1 MNVLRWWWGLVLAFA
16 LVALVRVFLPLPF
29 ANEIIIFS
37 IYTMGCNYLLGR
49 VGFISFGQP
58 AYLAV
63 GAYATAFYLFYFG
76 NNPYVGILIGV
87 LAGIVVSF
95 AIGPLFV
102 RLRGD
107 YFALVNLALAVIIF
121 YLMQK
126 VLADI
131 THGDNGLWFLTN
143 MTSTP
148 VLDLTRP
155 DQFFI
160 FAFLVAFALWAFYKY
175 LDDSIFGALCL
186 ATKLNDDKVK
196 FLGYS
201 SFNIR
206 LFAFVIA
213 NTTTALAGAM
223 YAVYLGFV
231 SPEIT
236 SPARAADPVVVTI
249 LGGVGTLYGPL
260 VGSIVYTGMKDV
272 LSKVLGN
279 WELVI
284 GFVLVFIMLAG
295 EKGIWGTLEPLI
307 KKTFL
312 RVTGKRGRPG
322 REQPMID
329 TQLLISGVVFGLS
342 LGGIFF
348 LMTIGLS
355 LCFGLMRIISLDQ
368 LLYYSIGGYIT
379 YSVSLA
385 VGNIWLGVLGGV
397 IVGGLAALA
406 VERIVFRRIYDRDL
420 PFTMITSFGVL
431 IGGVGV
437 IKYFWGL
444 VPRPVPVPIDA
455 QVFIIGTEIPIYRL
469 VIIGIAGLVYVGI
482 WLFLNRTIIGKA
494 IRAGTEDVAHVEG
507 LGINVYRLFTIT
519 FVIAGGLS
527 GLAGGLHAPLIMVD
541 PNMGLEVLAFVFMV
555 VIIGGLGSIK
565 GTLMSSFLVGQV
577 VSIGSLI
584 YAPLA
589 QMAPFAIMLLILLV
603 RPTGL
608 FGSQMMK
615 R

>member
-1 MNVLRWWWGLVLAFA
+1 
-16 LVALVRVFLPLPF
+16 
-29 ANEIIIFS
+29 
-37 IYTMGCNYLLGR
+37 
-49 VGFISFGQP
+49 
-58 AYLAV
+58 
-63 GAYATAFYLFYFG
+63 
-76 NNPYVGILIGV
+76 
-87 LAGIVVSF
+87 
-95 AIGPLFV
+95 
-102 RLRGD
+102 
-107 YFALVNLALAVIIF
+107 
-121 YLMQK
+121 
-126 VLADI
+126 
-131 THGDNGLWFLTN
+131 
-143 MTSTP
+143 
-148 VLDLTRP
+148 
-155 DQFFI
+155 
-160 FAFLVAFALWAFYKY
+160 
-175 LDDSIFGALCL
+175 
-186 ATKLNDDKVK
+186 
-196 FLGYS
+196 
-201 SFNIR
+201 
-206 LFAFVIA
+206 
-213 NTTTALAGAM
+213 
-223 YAVYLGFV
+223 
-231 SPEIT
+231 
-236 SPARAADPVVVTI
+236 
-249 LGGVGTLYGPL
+249 
-260 VGSIVYTGMKDV
+260 
-272 LSKVLGN
+272 
-279 WELVI
+279 
-284 GFVLVFIMLAG
+284 
-295 EKGIWGTLEPLI
+295 
-307 KKTFL
+307 
-312 RVTGKRGRPG
+312 
-322 REQPMID
+322 MID
-329 TQLLISGVVFGLS
+329 MQLLISGVVFGLS

-455 QVFIIGTEIPIYRL
+455 QVFIIGTEIPVYRL

-494 IRAGTEDVAHVEG
+494 IRAGTEDVEHVEG

-565 GTLMSSFLVGQV
+565 GTLVSSFLVGQV
-577 VSIGSLI
+577 VSLGSLV

-589 QMAPFAIMLLILLV
+589 QMAPFAVMLLILLV

-608 FGSQMMK
+608 FGSTM
-615 R
+615 RGR

>member
-1 MNVLRWWWGLVLAFA
+1 
-16 LVALVRVFLPLPF
+16 
-29 ANEIIIFS
+29 
-37 IYTMGCNYLLGR
+37 
-49 VGFISFGQP
+49 
-58 AYLAV
+58 
-63 GAYATAFYLFYFG
+63 
-76 NNPYVGILIGV
+76 
-87 LAGIVVSF
+87 
-95 AIGPLFV
+95 
-102 RLRGD
+102 
-107 YFALVNLALAVIIF
+107 
-121 YLMQK
+121 
-126 VLADI
+126 
-131 THGDNGLWFLTN
+131 
-143 MTSTP
+143 
-148 VLDLTRP
+148 
-155 DQFFI
+155 
-160 FAFLVAFALWAFYKY
+160 
-175 LDDSIFGALCL
+175 
-186 ATKLNDDKVK
+186 
-196 FLGYS
+196 
-201 SFNIR
+201 
-206 LFAFVIA
+206 
-213 NTTTALAGAM
+213 
-223 YAVYLGFV
+223 
-231 SPEIT
+231 
-236 SPARAADPVVVTI
+236 
-249 LGGVGTLYGPL
+249 
-260 VGSIVYTGMKDV
+260 
-272 LSKVLGN
+272 
-279 WELVI
+279 
-284 GFVLVFIMLAG
+284 
-295 EKGIWGTLEPLI
+295 
-307 KKTFL
+307 
-312 RVTGKRGRPG
+312 
-322 REQPMID
+322 MID

-397 IVGGLAALA
+397 AVGGLAALA

-455 QVFIIGTEIPIYRL
+455 QVFIIGTEIPVYRL

-494 IRAGTEDVAHVEG
+494 IRAGTEDVEHVEG

-565 GTLMSSFLVGQV
+565 GTLVSSFLVGQV
-577 VSIGSLI
+577 VSLGSLV

-608 FGSQMMK
+608 FGSQMLK